1 MVITRAQLRSDLGE
15 LIFVACRGAV
25 ESGGRN
31 PSCSLRLYIHVGK
44 RKHFRANCEHE
55 QTFIRPARGRVHQED
70 DTRGTFAEAVIIL
83 IIRPNGVKVKLV
95 SKTKLYLDPD
105 L

>member
-1 MVITRAQLRSDLGE
+1 MA
-15 LIFVACRGAV
+15 
-25 ESGGRN
+25 ESTEVN
-31 PSCSLRLYIHVGK
+31 
-44 RKHFRANCEHE
+44 
-55 QTFIRPARGRVHQED
+55 QED

-95 SKTKLYLDPD
+95 LKTKLSLDPD